1 MYALLGTCGTCKY
14 VVLYKTGDFN
24 QATIYQQRALD
35 INEKELGLDHLDIM
49 KSYGNLS
56 VFYYRLQH
64 IELALKYVNRVLFLL
79 YFTCGLSHPNTVAT
93 YINVAMMEEGMGNVH
108 VALRYIADSS
118 GKIGSKGPSYS
129 GYTYLRFISF
139 SMSTIFSSGA
149 LLLMVKV
156 QKRRIYDN
164 PLKVL
169 TTLNSGRCTYST
181 DLAKQLTTYKDSRQD
196 FHDPCGAWENR

>member
-14 VVLYKTGDFN
+14 GICMWSLSPN
-24 QATIYQQRALD
+24 NCRALD

-64 IELALKYVNRVLFLL
+64 IELALKYVNHVL
-79 YFTCGLSHPNTVAT
+79 
-93 YINVAMMEEGMGNVH
+93 
-108 VALRYIADSS
+108 
-118 GKIGSKGPSYS
+118 KGPSYS

-156 QKRRIYDN
+156 QKRRIYDITN
-164 PLKVL
+164 NLLKVL
-169 TTLNSGRCTYST
+169 TVGSLHQV
-181 DLAKQLTTYKDSRQD
+181 D
-196 FHDPCGAWENR
+196 